1 MKVLRIEDSCGT
13 MRDFE
18 SFQLEVCR
26 ESDGYFYYF
35 VYGICTLSCGRVSKN
50 VVKGFCEIVDHN
62 IPLQMSA
69 LVKALDFL
77 DDLNARLASVAD
89 SLEQEVK
96 AV

>member
-1 MKVLRIEDSCGT
+1 MKVLRIEDSCGI
-13 MRDFE
+13 MRDFD
-18 SFQLEVCR
+18 SFQCEVCR
-26 ESDGYFYYF
+26 SDGHFFYF
-35 VYGICTLSCGRVSKN
+35 VYGICTDSFGRVSKYS
-50 VVKGFCEIVDHN
+50 VKGFCDGVDDE

-69 LVKALDFL
+69 LVKAMDLL